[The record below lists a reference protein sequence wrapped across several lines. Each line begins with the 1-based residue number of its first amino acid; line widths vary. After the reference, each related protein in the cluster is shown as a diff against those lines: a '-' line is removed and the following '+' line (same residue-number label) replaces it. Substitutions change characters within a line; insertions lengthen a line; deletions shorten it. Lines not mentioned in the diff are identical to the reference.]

1 MHRGFKKS
9 KLSSCRDLTPAEPCS
24 VQPNVSNTKIST
36 VTFLRI
42 YFPVFVK
49 NWMVY
54 MACLGLLYSLTTLT
68 IHVVHIFVKVQFIR
82 NLLILIAEIDCLPV
96 CVPWVLS
103 NLPVNKV
110 FWQKDPERDLLK
122 GFFFLSLITHINV
135 TFCTAQA
142 SYTYVGHLS
151 L

>member
-36 VTFLRI
+36 VSFSGI
-42 YFPVFVK
+42 VK
-49 NWMVY
+49 DWKVY
-54 MACLGLLYSLTTLT
+54 IACLGLLYSLTTLT